1 MANKKSYA
9 TKRKIRI
16 IERELGANWQEQ
28 HAGKSIDAIYNI
40 VMGDNRKNLFCKID
54 PDIKEKLD
62 EMVETNDM
70 QMSSLVERLV
80 SEEYDRY
87 KQDLD
92 ARIAHVASQFATYG

>member
-1 MANKKSYA
+1 MADKKSYA
-9 TKRKIRI
+9 TRRKIRI
-16 IERELGANWQEQ
+16 ITRELGENWQEQ

-40 VMGDNRKNLFCKID
+40 VMGDNRKNLFCKIN
-54 PDIKEKLD
+54 PEVKTKLD

-80 SEEYDRY
+80 IEEYDRY

-92 ARIAHVASQFATYG
+92 ARIAHVASQFATG